1 MFYIEVD
8 VLEVDQ
14 MGRPP
19 SIDMQAIRVSLLSIL
34 VQVRDGGRERE
45 REREGG
51 GEKEREGGERERKR
65 DGYYEHR

>member
-34 VQVRDGGRERE
+34 VQVKEGGERARERERGGRERE
-45 REREGG
+45 REMATMNTG
-51 GEKEREGGERERKR
+51 KC
-65 DGYYEHR
+65 